1 MELTKEEK
9 LEQLER
15 VLHSRTLHGSESLK
29 AFLRYV
35 VLMTVENKEGS
46 LKEYTIATE
55 VFGRSSSYDSR
66 SDSVVRVQAG
76 RLRAKLQEYYSTEGK
91 DDRIIIDLPKGH
103 YTPAFSTVGATNGAP
118 NRTGPGPQTSARL
131 EEPRPGR
138 DRRLAVVVVAFALIT
153 LVLLAMV
160 INYRSETE
168 SLKTSFTSRAS
179 GPANEHLISPLWGD
193 FLRSGEPTLVSFSN
207 TLFQGTAETGMRL
220 LNPLDSSEEAR
231 AEVSSFER
239 LNAARA
245 DGQAITE
252 HYTGIGEVMGVYL
265 LGDFL
270 YRAGQSIRVKR
281 SLMVTWDDLKSD
293 NIVVLG
299 SPAENF
305 LLRNLPQEQ
314 DFVFRIV
321 KDEKQ
326 NPSYGI
332 VNTKPRPGEQ
342 QTYAAKQEGP
352 SRSQISEDYALV
364 SLLKGLDSKNRLM
377 ILAGITTFGT
387 QAAAEYVTKPEYIAD
402 LISRLNTAPTGQPK
416 LPAYYQILIKVKV
429 NGGVPVQISYVTHH
443 EL

>member
-1 MELTKEEK
+1 MK
-9 LEQLER
+9 
-15 VLHSRTLHGSESLK
+15 
-29 AFLRYV
+29 
-35 VLMTVENKEGS
+35 
-46 LKEYTIATE
+46 
-55 VFGRSSSYDSR
+55 
-66 SDSVVRVQAG
+66 
-76 RLRAKLQEYYSTEGK
+76 
-91 DDRIIIDLPKGH
+91 
-103 YTPAFSTVGATNGAP
+103 
-118 NRTGPGPQTSARL
+118 
-131 EEPRPGR
+131 
-138 DRRLAVVVVAFALIT
+138 
-153 LVLLAMV
+153 
-160 INYRSETE
+160 
-168 SLKTSFTSRAS
+168 
-179 GPANEHLISPLWGD
+179 
-193 FLRSGEPTLVSFSN
+193 
-207 TLFQGTAETGMRL
+207 L
-220 LNPLDSSEEAR
+220 LNPIDSTEEAR
-231 AEVSSFER
+231 GPVSSFER

-252 HYTGIGEVMGVYL
+252 HYTGIGEVMGIYL
-265 LGDFL
+265 LGDFFH
-270 YRAGQSIRVKR
+270 RAGQSIRVKR

-387 QAAAEYVTKPEYIAD
+387 QAAAEYVTRPEYIEE
-402 LISRLNTAPTGQPK
+402 LISKLNTAPTGPPK
-416 LPAYYQILIKVKV
+416 LPAYYQVLIKVKV